1 MSPKF
6 LACLTGCHSQLQRK
20 MKQDRLA
27 GAGENPDFGCRDVEF
42 KLPLNHVKRTE
53 YAAVHRVQ
61 SLEA

>member
-1 MSPKF
+1 
-6 LACLTGCHSQLQRK
+6 